1 MPKANAE
8 LQALLE
14 ATHSPG
20 AFNAWKHEPDSPHG
34 LDEAKALTAKDAW
47 TRVSELRLISEGGR
61 HRPHGHL
68 RTLDAAAD
76 GVAEQHYKL
85 EDLLQQFYRGD
96 HSGPFSKKDLQ
107 NTVRELGVAKVAM
120 KKAIAELSKLKR
132 PPI

>member
-34 LDEAKALTAKDAW
+34 LDEAKALPRT
-47 TRVSELRLISEGGR
+47 TRKMRLISEGGR